1 MLFFRAV
8 FNIELALNAFADISA
23 SRSSSGG
30 GAFRRQD
37 AVETGLET
45 KKAARSEEPIVT
57 PDGGELVRY
66 RDCPF

>member
-1 MLFFRAV
+1 MLFLRAV
-8 FNIELALNAFADISA
+8 FNIELGVERFCRHFGFA
-23 SRSSSGG
+23 SSSGC